1 MLAKKRLKNAQRKN
15 QRAPMKI
22 DIHSMAKGNIFIGNE
37 EIKSQK
43 KNKKK
48 KHVPKNVF
56 SLGFD
61 PGFTKA
67 IVKEMVRAKYTDE
80 KLAEQKALFSPDYKK
95 NK

>member
-43 KNKKK
+43 KKTKKK
-48 KHVPKNVF
+48 NMFQKMF
-56 SLGFD
+56 SL
-61 PGFTKA
+61 
-67 IVKEMVRAKYTDE
+67 
-80 KLAEQKALFSPDYKK
+80 
-95 NK
+95 